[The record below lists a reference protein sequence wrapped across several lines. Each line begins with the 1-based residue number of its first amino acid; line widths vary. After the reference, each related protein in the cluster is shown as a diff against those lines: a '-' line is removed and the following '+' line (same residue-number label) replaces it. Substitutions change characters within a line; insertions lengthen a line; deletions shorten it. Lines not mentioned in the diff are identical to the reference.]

1 MGVRMAQYRGGRLD
15 DEGLARLLAAMDAHL
30 FVAEIDPVEGYRDV
44 YTGPGEDR
52 LLGGLPP
59 ETDEPGV
66 AWSERVD
73 PRDEPAYRAAMERA
87 QSGLPAEVEY
97 RLVGYDGVARWVQE
111 RCRPWR
117 DDDGRLMLDGL
128 AVDVTAWRDAQDR
141 LHEQLK
147 EALDSMTAAHHEAEM
162 RSRTD
167 SLTGV
172 FNRRHFHEVLAAELS
187 RAERDRSTPGVLV
200 VDIDHFKRVND
211 SFGHQ
216 VGDEV
221 LVEVSNR
228 ISMVLRS
235 YDSIARWGG
244 EEFVVLAP
252 AVPDE
257 AVLGRVGEQLRRAIG
272 NRPIQAAGREI
283 AVTASVGAARAGAGL
298 PGPDEL
304 IDAADQ
310 ALYVAKRRGRNRV
323 CLFTEVTGDDLVAQE
338 PEIVRLAQAVSLAV
352 SVRPSARADEPEPH
366 AEHVAELAARVA
378 TQLGL
383 PASSVLLCRIAGWLH
398 DLGKGALPDELLTKR
413 GPLDEGERALMR
425 MHPIVGEQ
433 LVRRI
438 GGLEDAAPI
447 LRHHH
452 ERFDGQGYP
461 DGLSGREIPIEARIV
476 GAAEAYSSMTSGHVY
491 RPSREQCDAVAELCR
506 EAGTQFDPEVVSAL
520 QAVLEADA
528 ARIAGELALAR
539 TADADQPAR
548 LRVVPPRRL

>member
-52 LLGGLPP
+52 LLGGMPP
-59 ETDEPGV
+59 DGEEPGI

-73 PRDEPAYRAAMERA
+73 PRDEPEYRAAMERA

-97 RLVGYDGVARWVQE
+97 RLVGYDGITRRVQE

-141 LHEQLK
+141 LHAQLK
-147 EALDSMTAAHHEAEM
+147 EALDSMTAAHQEAEL

-221 LVEVSNR
+221 LVEVANR
-228 ISMVLRS
+228 IAMVLRS

-272 NRPIQAAGREI
+272 NRPIVASGREV
-283 AVTASVGAARAGAGL
+283 AVTASVGAARAGNHL
-298 PGPDEL
+298 QGPDEL

-323 CLFTEVTGDDLVAQE
+323 CLFTEVTGDDLAAEQ
-338 PEIVRLAQAVSLAV
+338 PEVVRLAQAVSLAV
-352 SVRPSARADEPEPH
+352 SVRPSARADDPEPH

-378 TQLGL
+378 AQLGL
-383 PASSVLLCRIAGWLH
+383 PASNVLLCRIAGWLH
-398 DLGKGALPDELLTKR
+398 DLGKGALPDNVLAKR
-413 GPLDEGERALMR
+413 GPLDEQEQALMR

-452 ERFDGQGYP
+452 ERFDGRGYP
-461 DGLSGREIPIEARIV
+461 DGLRGHAIPIEARIV
-476 GAAEAYSSMTSGHVY
+476 GAAEAYAAMTSGHVY
-491 RPSREQCDAVAELCR
+491 RPSRDQSDAIAELCR
-506 EAGTQFDPEVVSAL
+506 GAGTQFDPAVVTAL
-520 QAVLEADA
+520 EAVLAADA
-528 ARIAGELALAR
+528 ERIRDELALAR
-539 TADADQPAR
+539 NVGDAPVR
-548 LRVVPPRRL
+548 LRSVPPTHS

>member
-1 MGVRMAQYRGGRLD
+1 
-15 DEGLARLLAAMDAHL
+15 LLAAMDAHL
-30 FVAEIDPVEGYRDV
+30 FVAEIDPVDGYRDV

-59 ETDEPGV
+59 EGEEPGV
-66 AWSERVD
+66 VWSARVD
-73 PRDEPAYRAAMERA
+73 PRDEPSYRAAMELA
-87 QSGLPAEVEY
+87 QSGQPVEVEY
-97 RLVGYDGVARWVQE
+97 RLLGYDGMTRWVQE

-128 AVDVTAWRDAQDR
+128 AVDVTVWRDAQDH
-141 LHEQLK
+141 LHDQLK
-147 EALDSMTAAHHEAEM
+147 EALDAMTAAHQEAEL

-172 FNRRHFHEVLAAELS
+172 FNRRHFHEVLAAELA

-200 VDIDHFKRVND
+200 VDIDHFKRIND

-221 LVEVSNR
+221 LVEVANR

-252 AVPDE
+252 AVPEE

-272 NRPIQAAGREI
+272 NRPILAAGREV
-283 AVTASVGAARAGAGL
+283 AVTASVGAARAGAHL
-298 PGPDEL
+298 KEPDEL

-323 CLFTEVTGDDLVAQE
+323 CLFADVAGDELIAEE
-338 PEIVRLAQAVSLAV
+338 PEIVRLAQAMSLAV
-352 SVRPSARADEPEPH
+352 SVRPSARADDPEPH

-378 TQLGL
+378 TRLGL

-398 DLGKGALPDELLTKR
+398 DLGKGALPDDLLGKR
-413 GPLDEGERALMR
+413 GPLDEQELALMR
-425 MHPIVGEQ
+425 MHPVVGEQ

-438 GGLEDAAPI
+438 AGLEDAAPI

-452 ERFDGQGYP
+452 ERFDGAGYP
-461 DGLSGREIPIEARIV
+461 DGLRGGDIPIEARIV
-476 GAAEAYSSMTSGHVY
+476 GAAEAYSTMTSGHIY
-491 RPSREQCDAVAELCR
+491 RASRDQSDAVAELSR
-506 EAGTQFDPEVVSAL
+506 EAGAQFDPEVVAAL
-520 QAVLEADA
+520 QAVLLADA
-528 ARIAGELALAR
+528 DRIREDLALAR
-539 TADADQPAR
+539 NAGGETAA
-548 LRVVPPRRL
+548 LRAVPPNHS

>member
-1 MGVRMAQYRGGRLD
+1 
-15 DEGLARLLAAMDAHL
+15 
-30 FVAEIDPVEGYRDV
+30 DV

-59 ETDEPGV
+59 DSEEPGV
-66 AWSERVD
+66 VWSARVD
-73 PRDEPAYRAAMERA
+73 PRDEPEYRAAMERA
-87 QSGLPAEVEY
+87 QSGQPAEVEY
-97 RLVGYDGVARWVQE
+97 RLLGFDGVTRWVQE

-141 LHEQLK
+141 LHAQLK

-172 FNRRHFHEVLAAELS
+172 FNRRHFHEVLAAELA

-200 VDIDHFKRVND
+200 VDIDHFKRIND

-257 AVLGRVGEQLRRAIG
+257 GVLGRVGEQLRRAIG
-272 NRPIQAAGREI
+272 SRSILAAGREI
-283 AVTASVGAARAGAGL
+283 AVTASVGAARASGQL
-298 PGPDEL
+298 DGPDDL

-323 CLFTEVTGDDLVAQE
+323 CLFTDVTGDDLAAEQ
-338 PEIVRLAQAVSLAV
+338 PEVVRLAQAVSLAV
-352 SVRPSARADEPEPH
+352 SVRPSARADDPEPH

-398 DLGKGALPDELLTKR
+398 DLGKGALPDNLLEKR
-413 GPLDEGERALMR
+413 GPLDDQELALMR
-425 MHPIVGEQ
+425 MHPVVGEQ

-461 DGLSGREIPIEARIV
+461 DGLSGRAIPIEARIV
-476 GAAEAYSSMTSGHVY
+476 GAAEAYSAMTSGHIY
-491 RPSREQCDAVAELCR
+491 RPSREQSDAVAELCR
-506 EAGTQFDPEVVSAL
+506 EAGAQFDPEVVTAL
-520 QAVLEADA
+520 QAVLEADSE
-528 ARIAGELALAR
+528 RIRDELATAR
-539 TADADQPAR
+539 EAEGAPAPA
-548 LRVVPPRRL
+548 LRAVRPNRS